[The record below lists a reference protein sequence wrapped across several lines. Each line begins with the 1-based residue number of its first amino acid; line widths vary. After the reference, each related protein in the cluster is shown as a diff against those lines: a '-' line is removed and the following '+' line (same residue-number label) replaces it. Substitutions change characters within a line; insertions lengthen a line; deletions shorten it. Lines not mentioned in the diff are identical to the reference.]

1 MGLYQLAVKGSGDIR
16 VIRLKKLHIKIAG
29 IALVFIIIIALIAS
43 GSIGAGFNAA
53 VRPIAYVRSSVG
65 NAVYGIF
72 NYKAIQRENEDLKN
86 TVKKLTKKQSDE
98 AFKKDDISKLEQL
111 SSALNYKKRKDVKP
125 VTANVLTFDNAKG
138 RKILTIDRGRE
149 SGISEGD
156 TVESI
161 EGLVGKVSS
170 AGYGFSKVTPIVD
183 SNDKVSFKV
192 FRDLKIAGVI
202 SGSENGK
209 LNGYVIDDKMGII
222 KRDLLLT
229 TGLGKYPRGISI
241 GTVEYV
247 NYDRDLKEKTIR
259 VKPSVKFMGLDMVV
273 VYPVGSGNSDK
284 QKVN

>member
-1 MGLYQLAVKGSGDIR
+1 M
-16 VIRLKKLHIKIAG
+16 RLKKLHIKIAG
-29 IALVFIIIIALIAS
+29 IAAVAVIIIVLLAS
-43 GSIGAGFNAA
+43 GSIGAVLNAA
-53 VRPIAYVRSSVG
+53 VRPIAYVKSSVG
-65 NAVYGIF
+65 NAIYGIF
-72 NYKAIQRENEDLKN
+72 NYKAIQKENEDLKN

-222 KRDLLLT
+222 KGDLLLT

>member
-1 MGLYQLAVKGSGDIR
+1 MK
-16 VIRLKKLHIKIAG
+16 LKKLHIKIAG
-29 IALVFIIIIALIAS
+29 ITAVVIIIAALLAS
-43 GSIGAGFNAA
+43 GSIGAVFNAA
-53 VRPIAYVRSSVG
+53 VRPIAYVKSSVG
-65 NAVYGIF
+65 DTIYGIF
-72 NYKAIQRENEDLKN
+72 HYKDIQRENAELKKALN
-86 TVKKLTKKQSDE
+86 KLTKKQSDE

-111 SSALNYKKRKDVKP
+111 SSALNYKKRKEVKP

-170 AGYGFSKVTPIVD
+170 AGYGFSKVIPIVD
-183 SNDKVSFKV
+183 SSDKVSFKV

-222 KRDLLLT
+222 KGDLLLT

-241 GTVEYV
+241 GTVESV
-247 NYDRDLKEKTIR
+247 QYDRDLKEKSIK
-259 VKPSVKFMGLDMVV
+259 VKPSVKFIGLDMVV
-273 VYPVGSGNSDK
+273 VYPASTKSEAVEL
-284 QKVN
+284 KVNK